1 MPLQHERNET
11 MAEWTWGN
19 DTPVWLTPRRT
30 GYFIFRRIDG
40 KAEFLTDKRGRMR
53 RCYSQ
58 NAVKAALAKFTC
70 KVQPQAARN
79 TDNTSTG

>member
-1 MPLQHERNET
+1 

-19 DTPVWLTPRRT
+19 DTPVWMSPRRT
-30 GYFIFRRIDG
+30 VYFIFRRIDG

-53 RCYSQ
+53 RWYSQ
-58 NAVKAALAKFTC
+58 EAVKTALANLTR
-70 KVQPQAARN
+70 KVQRQAAGD